1 MLKRGED
8 SEELTKGRFEK
19 LLQTGRARCSDVV
32 VVAAAMLVSVQR
44 WQLSFQPLLA
54 AMVYREAAAVVM
66 GRLAGLFRRALL
78 SSALYQVQCSAVPR
92 HLHQRQRG

>member
-8 SEELTKGRFEK
+8 SEELAKGRFEK
-19 LLQTGRARCSDVV
+19 LLQTGRARCLDVV

-54 AMVYREAAAVVM
+54 AMVYREAAAVM
-66 GRLAGLFRRALL
+66 LLAGLFRRAPL
-78 SSALYQVQCSAVPR
+78 SSAPYQIQCSAVPR
-92 HLHQRQRG
+92 HLHQRQQR